1 MTRAFQKTQCRIC
14 GNKHLIPVLNLGSL
28 PLANS
33 FVTKRALKRHEA
45 RFPLAVQ
52 LCSECS
58 LLSLRHVIDPRIL
71 FKNYRYLT
79 GASIPLVAHFEEE
92 AKMIA
97 RRYIRDKD
105 DLVVEFG
112 SNDGAL
118 LSALKGRCRVLG
130 VDPAKNLSALATR
143 RGVPTVTAFWGEETA
158 RRIQKKYGQAKVIV
172 ANNVFAHIDDL
183 HDCMRAVSL
192 LLRDDGVFISESHWV
207 GNLIG
212 EGGFDQIYHEHL
224 SYYSLHA
231 LARLARAH
239 GLIIGDAAL
248 VPIHGESLRVSMKK
262 HGTPRV
268 SVQRLLLR
276 EQKIGLTRP
285 KVFREF
291 ATKVEKNRRDL
302 QCLLKELKNK
312 EKTIAGYGAP
322 AKGNT
327 LLNYFKIGPDT
338 LDFITDTTLTKQGLY
353 TPGTQIPI
361 LSPNALR
368 RNPPDYLLLLAWNY
382 VDAILKKEKSLRAKG
397 VKFIIPVPEVRVV

>member
-1 MTRAFQKTQCRIC
+1 MTRSFQKEQCRIC
-14 GNKHLIPVLNLGSL
+14 GNKRLIPVLNLGSL

-33 FVTKRALKRHEA
+33 FVTKRALKLPEA

-52 LCSECS
+52 FCPRCS
-58 LLSLRHVIDPRIL
+58 LLSLCSVINSRIL
-71 FKNYRYLT
+71 FGNYRYLT
-79 GASIPLVAHFEEE
+79 GASVPLVAHFEEE
-92 AKMIA
+92 AGMIA
-97 RRYIRDKD
+97 SKFIRNKD

-130 VDPAKNLSALATR
+130 VEPAKNLSLLATQ
-143 RGVPTVTAFWGEETA
+143 RGVPTTIAFWSKETA
-158 RRIQKKYGQAKVIV
+158 RRIRKRYGQAKVIV

-183 HDCMRAVSL
+183 HDCMRGIAL

-231 LARLARAH
+231 LRTLAQAH
-239 GLIIGDAAL
+239 ALVITNVEL
-248 VPIHGESLRVSMKK
+248 VPIHGASLRVYMQKQGKPS
-262 HGTPRV
+262 RAV
-268 SVQRLLLR
+268 IRLLAR
-276 EQKIGLTRP
+276 EKKLGLTTQS
-285 KVFREF
+285 VFREF

-302 QCLLKELKNK
+302 ERLLKELKDKK
-312 EKTIAGYGAP
+312 ETIAGYGAP

-327 LLNYFKIGPDT
+327 LLNYFKIGPDI
-338 LDFITDTTLTKQGLY
+338 LDFVTDTTVMKQGLY

-361 LSPNALR
+361 LSPDALTD
-368 RNPPDYLLLLAWNY
+368 NPPDYLLLLAWNY
-382 VDAILKKEKSLRAKG
+382 ADAILKKEKALRAKG
-397 VKFIIPVPEVRVV
+397 VRFIIPVPKVKIL